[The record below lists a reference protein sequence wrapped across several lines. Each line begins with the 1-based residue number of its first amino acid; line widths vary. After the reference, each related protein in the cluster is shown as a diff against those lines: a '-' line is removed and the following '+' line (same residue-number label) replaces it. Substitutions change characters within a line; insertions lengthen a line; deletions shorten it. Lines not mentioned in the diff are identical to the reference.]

1 MFRII
6 KQVLIALL
14 NFGGYLGYLACV
26 SLDNNFSNLNPVEL
40 NFYPFMISL
49 DKCSWC
55 CNSVNNLSKTYA
67 FRVKQKTQMMTF
79 IPFLHKCTHLENFL
93 HHMKNLNQSIKFTLK
108 EDINR
113 ELAFPTSVWYFIETE

>member
-14 NFGGYLGYLACV
+14 NFGGSLASKCV
-26 SLDNNFSNLNPVEL
+26 SLDNNFSNFNPVEL

-55 CNSVNNLSKTYA
+55 CNSVNNLSKTCA

-79 IPFLHKCTHLENFL
+79 IPFLHKCTHLENFF
-93 HHMKNLNQSIKFTLK
+93 HHMKKLNQNIKFTLK

-113 ELAFPTSVWYFIETE
+113 ELAFPTSVWYFTETE